1 MSIIIGVMIALIV
14 LCLIA
19 SFVLSLSE
27 ASLLSSSPHDMQKA
41 ARAGDRRARL
51 VLAITERGDYL
62 HVFVVCNN
70 GLVLIMSTLMTLIVR
85 YYHTPGSSGA
95 AAAESIAHIG
105 MVVAILLFGELL
117 PKTYGS
123 LRPGPSA
130 RAISGFMATLVRVL
144 APMVRLMTAISNWVL
159 RTPRGGGDLHHRHF
173 VTADEIRAAADLGE
187 EEGTVEPDEGEMLDS
202 VMELGERRVRDIMAP
217 RVDIV
222 ALPEDATV
230 EELLEVAVASG
241 FSRIPVY
248 SGSIDHIT
256 GIVYVNDTLLS
267 LGRGETGMTLGEV
280 SRTPILAPESKPL
293 DEMLWE
299 LRQQK
304 VHIAVVID
312 EFGGT
317 EGLVTIEDI
326 LEELVGEIEDEH
338 DLPEAEIELIGDG
351 EAIVQGKARIEDLSE
366 QLGLSIS
373 TANHDTISGLLT
385 GMAGRVPQEGEV
397 FTVDGATV
405 VVVES
410 NDQHIDRLRVIAP
423 TGREAEK

>member
-1 MSIIIGVMIALIV
+1 MSIIIGVMIALIA
-14 LCLIA
+14 LCLLL
-19 SFVLSLSE
+19 SFALSLSE
-27 ASLLSSSPHDMQKA
+27 ASLLSSSPHEMQKA
-41 ARAGDRRARL
+41 ARAGDRRARM
-51 VLAITERGDYL
+51 VLEITQRGDYL

-70 GLVLIMSTLMTLIVR
+70 VLVLVMSTLMTLIVR
-85 YYHTPGSSGA
+85 SFHADDASA
-95 AAAESIAHIG
+95 AANVESFSHIG

-130 RAISGFMATLVRVL
+130 RAIAGFMSTLVRVL
-144 APMVRLMTAISNWVL
+144 APLVRLMQAISNWML
-159 RTPRGGGDLHHRHF
+159 RTPRGGDVHHRHF

-187 EEGTVEPDEGEMLDS
+187 EEGTVEPDEGEMLDN
-202 VMELGERRVRDIMAP
+202 VMELGERRVRDIMVP
-217 RVDIV
+217 RVDII

-230 EELLEVAVASG
+230 EELLAIAVESG
-241 FSRIPVY
+241 YSRIPVY
-248 SGSIDHIT
+248 SDSIDHIT

-267 LGRGETGMTLGEV
+267 LGRGETGITLGEV
-280 SRTPILAPESKPL
+280 ARTPILAPESKAL

-304 VHIAVVID
+304 VHIAIVID

-338 DLPEAEIELIGDG
+338 DVLETEIELIDDA
-351 EAIVQGKARIEDLSE
+351 EAVVQGKARIEDLNE

-373 TANHDTISGLLT
+373 TENHDTISGLLT
-385 GMAGRVPQEGEV
+385 GVAGRVPQEGEM

-410 NDQHIDRLRVIAP
+410 NDQHIDRLRVVAP
-423 TGREAEK
+423 TGREAEQ

>member
-1 MSIIIGVMIALIV
+1 MSILIALMIALIV
-14 LCLIA
+14 LSLIA
-19 SFVLSLSE
+19 SFTLSLSE
-27 ASLLSSSPHDMQKA
+27 ASLLSTSPHEMQKA

-51 VLAITERGDYL
+51 VLEITERGDYL

-70 GLVLIMSTLMTLIVR
+70 ALVLLMSTLMTLIVR
-85 YYHTPGSSGA
+85 SYYPEENGLADTVEGA
-95 AAAESIAHIG
+95 AHIG

-130 RAISGFMATLVRVL
+130 RVISGFMATLVRVL
-144 APMVRLMTAISNWVL
+144 APLVRLMHAISNTVI
-159 RTPRGGGDLHHRHF
+159 RAGGAPAVPYKHF
-173 VTADEIRAAADLGE
+173 VTAEEIRAAADLGE
-187 EEGTVEPDEGEMLDS
+187 EEGTVEPDEGDMLDS
-202 VMELGERRVRDIMAP
+202 VIDLGQQRVRDIMIP

-222 ALPEDATV
+222 ALPEESSV
-230 EELLEVAVASG
+230 EELLEAAVESG

-248 SGSIDHIT
+248 RDSIDHIT

-267 LGRGETGMTLGEV
+267 LGRGETGLTLSEV
-280 SRTPILAPESKPL
+280 ARTPILAPESKPL

-304 VHIAVVID
+304 VHIAIVID

-338 DLPEAEIELIGDG
+338 DLPEEDIQLVGHD
-351 EAIVQGKARIEDLSE
+351 EALVQGKSRIEDIHE
-366 QLGLSIS
+366 ELGVEIP
-373 TANHDTISGLLT
+373 TDHHDTISGLLT
-385 GMAGRVPQEGEV
+385 GVAGRVPEEGEV
-397 FTVDGATV
+397 FTISGATIV
-405 VVVES
+405 VIES
-410 NDQHIDRLRVIAP
+410 NDQHVDRLRIIAP
-423 TGREAEK
+423 PEREAEL

>member
-1 MSIIIGVMIALIV
+1 MSILIV
-14 LCLIA
+14 LMIGLIVLSLIA
-19 SFVLSLSE
+19 SFALSLSE
-27 ASLLSSSPHDMQKA
+27 ASLLSVSPHEMQKA

-51 VLAITERGDYL
+51 VLEITHRGDYL

-70 GLVLIMSTLMTLIVR
+70 ALVLVMSTLMTLIVR
-85 YYHTPGSSGA
+85 HYYPQDNGLASS
-95 AAAESIAHIG
+95 AETAAHIG
-105 MVVAILLFGELL
+105 MIVAILLFGELF

-130 RAISGFMATLVRVL
+130 RVISGLMATLVDIL
-144 APMVRLMTAISNWVL
+144 APMVRLMHAISNSVI
-159 RTPRGGGDLHHRHF
+159 RAGGAPATPYKHF

-187 EEGTVEPDEGEMLDS
+187 EEGTVEPDEGDMLDS
-202 VMELGERRVRDIMAP
+202 VIDLGQQRVRDIMTP

-222 ALPEDATV
+222 ALPEEVSV
-230 EELLEVAVASG
+230 EELLEVAVESG

-248 SGSIDHIT
+248 RDSIDQIT

-267 LGRGETGMTLGEV
+267 LGRGETGLKLSEV
-280 SRTPILAPESKPL
+280 ARTPILAPESKPL

-304 VHIAVVID
+304 VHIAIVID

-338 DLPEAEIELIGDG
+338 DLPEEEIQLSGEG
-351 EAIVQGKARIEDLSE
+351 EAVVQGKARIEDINE
-366 QLGLSIS
+366 ELGVEIP
-373 TANHDTISGLLT
+373 TDHHDTISGLLT
-385 GMAGRVPQEGEV
+385 GIAGRVPEEGEV
-397 FTVDGATV
+397 FTISGATII
-405 VVVES
+405 VVES
-410 NDQHIDRLRVIAP
+410 NDQHVDRLRIIAP
-423 TGREAEK
+423 AEREAEL